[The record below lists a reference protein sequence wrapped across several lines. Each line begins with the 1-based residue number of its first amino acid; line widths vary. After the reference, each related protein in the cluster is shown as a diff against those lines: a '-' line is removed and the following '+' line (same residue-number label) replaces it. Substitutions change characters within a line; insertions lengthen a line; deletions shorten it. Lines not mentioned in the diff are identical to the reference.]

1 MKRYLSLFVVGVLFV
16 LAVFAGFWKLPYYA
30 LGPGPAREVE
40 PLIKVSGHPT
50 YGSSGKLIM
59 TTVAYYQATP
69 LTALEAW
76 LNPDKTLVP
85 TSTFLGGQSAQQEH
99 VRAISEMDQSKID
112 ASVVALTALTN
123 YPKDAGTGALVE
135 ATLPGC
141 PADGKLFAGDLVTQ
155 IDGKP
160 IASRQAASDAID
172 AVPPGKPI
180 VFTITAVGQTHRLTL
195 TRAMCPA
202 PFDKRPYVGVTLIEN
217 FPFGIQISSGDIGGP
232 SAGLMYALGLY
243 NVLTPG
249 DLTGGRTIAGTG
261 TISMDGTVG
270 PIGGIADKVVAA
282 RHAGASIFLVP
293 KQNMT
298 ELQGVDTGTMKLVPV
313 GTFQDAL
320 TALGVPA
327 VPSTKTK
334 VAA

>member
-1 MKRYLSLFVVGVLFV
+1 
-16 LAVFAGFWKLPYYA
+16 
-30 LGPGPAREVE
+30 
-40 PLIKVSGHPT
+40 
-50 YGSSGKLIM
+50 
-59 TTVAYYQATP
+59 
-69 LTALEAW
+69 
-76 LNPDKTLVP
+76 
-85 TSTFLGGQSAQQEH
+85 
-99 VRAISEMDQSKID
+99 
-112 ASVVALTALTN
+112 
-123 YPKDAGTGALVE
+123 
-135 ATLPGC
+135 
-141 PADGKLFAGDLVTQ
+141 
-155 IDGKP
+155 
-160 IASRQAASDAID
+160 
-172 AVPPGKPI
+172 
-180 VFTITAVGQTHRLTL
+180 
-195 TRAMCPA
+195 
-202 PFDKRPYVGVTLIEN
+202 
-217 FPFGIQISSGDIGGP
+217 
-232 SAGLMYALGLY
+232 MYALGLY

-327 VPSTKTK
+327 APSMKAK